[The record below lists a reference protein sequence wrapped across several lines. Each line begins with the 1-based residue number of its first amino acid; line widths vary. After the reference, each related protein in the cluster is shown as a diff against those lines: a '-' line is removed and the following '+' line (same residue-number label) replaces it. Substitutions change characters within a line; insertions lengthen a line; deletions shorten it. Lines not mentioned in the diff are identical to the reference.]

1 MSNFYDKQYDQD
13 DYHWGLKPSSNCSR
27 VLDLMPPNRPVALL
41 DVGCG
46 EGRDA
51 VFFAGKGYT
60 VTAFDTSPIGIKK
73 TKRLADKA
81 NVTVDAFV
89 ADINEFR
96 LSSTFD
102 VIFSTGVLQYIP
114 AELRTEIL
122 GNYRQFT
129 SPRGLNA
136 LSVFVKKPFIA
147 EAPDHEP
154 TSHDW
159 ISGELLN
166 HYHDW
171 RIEFT
176 TEEVF
181 NCMSSGVPHQHAMSK
196 VIARKETNLL
206 AVPSDG
212 G

>member
-1 MSNFYDKQYDQD
+1 MRNIYDKRYDQD
-13 DYHWGLKPSSNCSR
+13 DYYWGLKPSSTCAR
-27 VLDLMPPNRPVALL
+27 VLELMPPDRAVTLL

-51 VFFAGKGYT
+51 VFFAGKGYA
-60 VTAFDTSPIGIKK
+60 VTAFDASPVGIEKAR
-73 TKRLADKA
+73 RLADKA
-81 NVTVDAFV
+81 NVNIDAFV

-114 AELRTEIL
+114 PELRTEIL
-122 GNYRQFT
+122 GNYRRFT
-129 SPRGLNA
+129 RPKGLNA

-154 TSHDW
+154 TTHNW
-159 ISGELLN
+159 FSGELLR

-176 TEEVF
+176 GEEVF
-181 NCMSSGVPHQHAMSK
+181 NCMSSGVPHQHAISR
-196 VIARKETNLL
+196 VIARKETGRP
-206 AVPSDG
+206 ACPRDR
-212 G
+212 